1 MGGITM
7 DADGHVLRDDGAPIV
22 GLHAAGE
29 VTGGVHSNR
38 LGGNSLLECTV
49 FGSIVGERLGKLIEA
64 AKAAA
69 EAEAALPAAAAA
81 PALKA
86 DEGAAAAKAARVVTK
101 EELAAH
107 STHDDC
113 WVALYGRV
121 YDFSASSTSTR
132 RVESIVKL
140 AGTDGTEAYETVHN
154 EGMLAEFEGDL
165 IGVLEVEGVS
175 EGRGRL

>member
-29 VTGGVHSNR
+29 VTGGVHGNNR

-49 FGSIVGERLGKLIEA
+49 FGSIVGERLGKQIEA

-69 EAEAALPAAAAA
+69 EAEAALPARARGAGGGGGRGRAAAA
-81 PALKA
+81 
-86 DEGAAAAKAARVVTK
+86 EAARVVTK
-101 EELAAH
+101 ARSSRRTARTTTAG
-107 STHDDC
+107 SRCTAGC
-113 WVALYGRV
+113 TT
-121 YDFSASSTSTR
+121 SPPSSTSTR
-132 RVESIVKL
+132 RGPESIVKL

-165 IGVLEVEGVS
+165 IGVLEK
-175 EGRGRL
+175 